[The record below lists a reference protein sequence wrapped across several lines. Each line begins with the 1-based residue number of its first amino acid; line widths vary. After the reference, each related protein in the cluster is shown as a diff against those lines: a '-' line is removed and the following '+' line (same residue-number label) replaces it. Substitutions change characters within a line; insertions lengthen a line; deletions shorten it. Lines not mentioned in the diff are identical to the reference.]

1 MRHFVDDKLLI
12 EAMTPNLS
20 PCPRRCVSREMRSRV
35 QGDVS
40 RGPGRDVE
48 GAKEMYAPGDVRR
61 RSAIE
66 GVE

>member
-1 MRHFVDDKLLI
+1 MNYFDMDVPWLEHFVDHKLLI
-12 EAMTPNLS
+12 EAMTPNRS
-20 PCPRRCVSREMRSRV
+20 PCPGRCM
-35 QGDVS
+35 S